1 MKTRVYF
8 FLALC
13 AATAGCKSNK
23 GGYDATGMF
32 EATEVTVS
40 AEESGR
46 LLTFDITEGD
56 SLSLGQQA
64 GLIDTVQLYLQALQ
78 LGATKE
84 SYANQRPDISL
95 QIASTRQQLTNAE
108 TEQRRY
114 EQLVKD
120 GAANKKQLDDAVNTV
135 NVLRRDLAAL
145 QSSLGNST
153 NSLNSQMSATDIQ
166 REQVLDRLRRCHVKS
181 PITGVVLD
189 KYAEAGEYAAPGT
202 PLFKIADIYN
212 MYMRAY
218 ITTAQLQNV
227 RLGQTVRVFA
237 DYGNGQRK
245 EYEGTVTWVSDRS
258 EFTPKT
264 ILTDDERADLVYAV
278 KILVK
283 NDGFIKIGMYG
294 EVKF

>member
-13 AATAGCKSNK
+13 AAFAGCKSNK

-56 SLSLGQQA
+56 SLALGQQA

-264 ILTDDERADLVYAV
+264 ILTDEERADLVYAV